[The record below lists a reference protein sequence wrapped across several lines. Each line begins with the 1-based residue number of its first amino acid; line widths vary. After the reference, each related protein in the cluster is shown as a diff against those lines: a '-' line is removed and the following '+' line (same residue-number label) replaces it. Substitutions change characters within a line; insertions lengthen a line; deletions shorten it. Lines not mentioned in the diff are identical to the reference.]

1 MANKD
6 QIVFDLGV
14 DELDPFVDLL
24 YSPRAVCPF
33 NQHTIVNVIK
43 EQRLLPND
51 RLVLTI
57 DYDDYIIVERWLLM
71 ISLIRPFKYRI
82 KEKNAKS
89 QSSQYQ
95 GQHTALSKFAKAV
108 REIISRG

>member
-6 QIVFDLGV
+6 QIVFDLAA
-14 DELDPFVDLL
+14 DELDAFVDLL
-24 YSPRAVCPF
+24 FSRRAVCPF
-33 NQHTIVNVIK
+33 NQHTIVKVIK
-43 EQRLLPND
+43 EQRLLPDD

-57 DYDDYIIVERWLLM
+57 DCDDYIIVERWLLM
-71 ISLIRPFKYRI
+71 ITLIRPFKYSI

-89 QSSQYQ
+89 QHSQHQ
-95 GQHTALSKFAKAV
+95 GQHSTLSKFTTAI